1 MAVDDEM
8 FYNILGEEI
17 SRENIVNEMIKF
29 YTLLREVGDTIVS
42 DFNEGSEIRNLLE
55 AIAVICYWI
64 LENDNENTKTAFVS
78 TAEGELLDMHGA
90 NPWIRQP
97 RDVGSEATGYVTFKI
112 PEASTEDII
121 IPEDTTVICEET
133 GNDYFTDHETLI
145 PVGETEAVA
154 SVTCATEGEDGNVG
168 TNEITLIDDDYLDI
182 PELTVTNEEPL
193 IGGTDYEEDE
203 EYRERLLAYIR
214 RDDFGSLPYYQELAE
229 SVDGVHDVNLI
240 DDTDD
245 TAPKYTKIVLVNGTV
260 KPTPETVL
268 SEVLEEFT
276 DLNNIVVGHTF
287 DVRVPEYVPVELSV
301 DLTVEELIDETEL
314 TSVMNDLFNGGDSVL
329 GYEFDG
335 LGIGETLFAST
346 VSSVFETY
354 DGVQS
359 VTVNRIIEDTPTPL
373 EDITVSSDEC
383 IKLQSV
389 VFNQTIGE

>member
-42 DFNEGSEIRNLLE
+42 DFNEGSEIRNILE
-55 AIAVICYWI
+55 AIAVVCYWI

-78 TAEGELLDMHGA
+78 TAEGELLDMHGD

-182 PELTVTNEEPL
+182 PELTVTNEEQL
-193 IGGTDYEEDE
+193 TGGTDYEEDE

-229 SVDGVHDVNLI
+229 SVDGVHDAVFL
-240 DDTDD
+240 DD
-245 TAPKYTKIVLVNGTV
+245 PVYTKKILVNGTV

-276 DLNNIVVGHTF
+276 NLNNIVVGHTF
-287 DVRVPEYVPVELSV
+287 SVRVPEYVPVKLSV

-314 TSVMNDLFNGGDSVL
+314 TSIMQDLFNGGDSVL

-354 DGVQS
+354 DGVLS
-359 VTVNRIIEDTPTPL
+359 VNVNRIIEGTSAPL